1 MPRAARAAVTVVFF
15 ASGASFGS
23 WVARVPAL
31 QERVEATP
39 AELGLALFGVAAG
52 AVLALPFA
60 GVLSV
65 RLGSR
70 TVMRGALLGVA
81 ISLPFPALAPS
92 LPLLALAFAAVGASN
107 AALDVAMNAHGVVVE
122 GHYGRPILSS
132 FHASF
137 SLGGLAGA
145 AFGGIAAGLGIG
157 PLPQFLAASGA
168 IVAIWSWTATRML
181 ARDVDVGAP
190 GPVFGG
196 VSVGLAALAALAF
209 AGMLAEGAAGD
220 WSAVYLNG
228 TLGTGEGAATA
239 AFIAF
244 SLTMTAGRLA
254 GDRLTTRAGPV
265 RLARAAGLAAAGGL
279 ALALLTD
286 DALVAVVGF
295 ACLGAGLSVV
305 VPTVYRAAGAST
317 GSPGAGIAAVS
328 TVGYGAFLIGPVA
341 IGFLADATSL
351 RAALWLVVALL
362 ALIPLLARAVGRRAA
377 TGA

>member
-70 TVMRGALLGVA
+70 TVMRSALLGVA
-81 ISLPFPALAPS
+81 ISLPLPALAPS

-132 FHASF
+132 FHAAF

-145 AFGGIAAGLGIG
+145 AFGGVAAGLGIG
-157 PLPQFLAASGA
+157 PLPQFLAASA
-168 IVAIWSWTATRML
+168 VIVAIWSWTATRML
-181 ARDVDVGAP
+181 ERDVDVGAP

-196 VSVGLAALAALAF
+196 VSLGLAALAALAF

-228 TLGTGEGAATA
+228 TLGTGEGTATA

-265 RLARAAGLAAAGGL
+265 RLARGAGLAAAAGL
-279 ALALLTD
+279 ALALVTD
-286 DALVAVVGF
+286 DALVAVLGF

-341 IGFLADATSL
+341 IGFVADATSL